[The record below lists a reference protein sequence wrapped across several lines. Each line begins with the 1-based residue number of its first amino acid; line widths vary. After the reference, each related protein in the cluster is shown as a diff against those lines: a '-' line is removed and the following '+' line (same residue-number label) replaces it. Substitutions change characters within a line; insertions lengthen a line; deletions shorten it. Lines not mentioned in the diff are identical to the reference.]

1 MPLLRIAGFSGAAA
15 VALGAY
21 GAHGLKGHRPEFAEV
36 WQRANLYHFLHT
48 TVMLFA
54 SQNLIGT
61 KRKVVCGLL
70 SAGVVLFS
78 GSCYL
83 VGLYQDRSFGKL
95 APIGGMCFIGGWLA
109 IAVL

>member
-1 MPLLRIAGFSGAAA
+1 MLFVRIAGFSGAAA

-21 GAHGLKGHRPEFAEV
+21 GAHGLKGVKPEFVDV

-61 KRKVVCGLL
+61 KRKIVCGLL

-78 GSCYL
+78 GSCYA

-95 APIGGMCFIGGWLA
+95 APYGGMCFIGGWLA